1 MRTPFDEQ
9 PCLPLLA
16 LVLTARPTLLHHL
29 TTTLPRPTTLPCQT
43 LRELYDA
50 ALPFEHFEERLY
62 GPQEDEIGE
71 EAMNPLRFAKS
82 VRQVCAAG

>member
-1 MRTPFDEQ
+1 
-9 PCLPLLA
+9 
-16 LVLTARPTLLHHL
+16 
-29 TTTLPRPTTLPCQT
+29 